1 MENTITSPKK
11 YTGKNSPKRGEKDA
25 QGQDLYPYLP
35 GEELVEA
42 VNLAIYLERP
52 LLLRGDPGCG
62 KTALAHAVAYEL
74 KLPLHIWPVKST
86 SLARDGLYRYDTVG
100 RLRDAQLAA
109 SKILTSEKPS
119 NATDYIQWGPL
130 GKSFL
135 SQETNVVLIDEI
147 DKADLDFPND
157 LLMELDQKWFR
168 VEETGDIIRAN
179 YPPLVIITS
188 NNEKELSDA
197 FLRRCLFFYIQFPE
211 KEDLIKIINLRF
223 TGTSQRLIEKAI
235 DRFLTL
241 RQRMDNQ
248 RELGG
253 KLVSTS
259 ELIDWFNVLKLEPEE
274 QALAKL
280 EGRLPYAGVLLK
292 SWEHQRLY
300 SQY

>member
-1 MENTITSPKK
+1 MSDKI
-11 YTGKNSPKRGEKDA
+11 YTGKNSPKLGEKDA
-25 QGQDLYPYLP
+25 QGQPLYPYLP
-35 GEELVEA
+35 REELVEA
-42 VNLAIYLERP
+42 VNLALYLKRP

-62 KTALAHAVAYEL
+62 KTELARAVAYEL
-74 KLPLHIWPVKST
+74 KLPLHIWTVKST

-109 SKILTSEKPS
+109 SQILTQETL
-119 NATDYIQWGPL
+119 NNVTGYIRWGPL
-130 GKSFL
+130 GESFR

-157 LLMELDQKWFR
+157 LLMELDRQWFR
-168 VEETGDIIRAN
+168 VEETGEIITAN

-188 NNEKELSDA
+188 NNEKELPDA

-241 RQRMDNQ
+241 RQKMDNQ

-259 ELIDWFNVLKLEPEE
+259 ELIDWFSVLKLEPEE

-280 EGRLPYAGVLLK
+280 EGHLPYAGVLLK

>member
-1 MENTITSPKK
+1 MENKTNLTSQKI
-11 YTGKNSPKRGEKDA
+11 YTGKNSPKLGEKDT
-25 QGQDLYPYLP
+25 QGQPLYPYLP

-42 VNLAIYLERP
+42 VNLAMYLKRP

-62 KTALAHAVAYEL
+62 KTELARAVAYEL
-74 KLPLHIWPVKST
+74 KLPLQIWPVKST

-109 SKILTSEKPS
+109 SQILTPETPN
-119 NATDYIQWGPL
+119 NATAYIQWGPL
-130 GKSFL
+130 GESFL

-157 LLMELDQKWFR
+157 LLMELDRQWFR
-168 VEETGDIIRAN
+168 VEETGEIITAN

-188 NNEKELSDA
+188 NNEKELPDA

-259 ELIDWFNVLKLEPEE
+259 ELIDWFSVLKLEPEE

-280 EGRLPYAGVLLK
+280 EGKLPYTGVLLK

-300 SQY
+300 S

>member
-1 MENTITSPKK
+1 MSDKI
-11 YTGKNSPKRGEKDA
+11 YTGKNSPKLGEKDD
-25 QGQDLYPYLP
+25 QEQPLYPYLP
-35 GEELVEA
+35 REELVEA
-42 VNLAIYLERP
+42 VNLALYLKRP

-62 KTALAHAVAYEL
+62 KTELARAVAYEL
-74 KLPLHIWPVKST
+74 KLPLQIWPVKST

-109 SKILTSEKPS
+109 SQILTPEMP
-119 NATDYIQWGPL
+119 NNVTGYIQWGPL
-130 GKSFL
+130 GESFR

-157 LLMELDQKWFR
+157 LLMELDRQWFR
-168 VEETGDIIRAN
+168 VEETGEIITAN

-223 TGTSQRLIEKAI
+223 TGISQRLIEKAI

-241 RQRMDNQ
+241 RQKMDNQ

-259 ELIDWFNVLKLEPEE
+259 ELIDWFSVLKLEPEE

-280 EGRLPYAGVLLK
+280 EGHLPYAGVLLK